1 MKGTLPLLL
10 AVTFMWAVVWIT
22 TQTLPNTPLGT
33 APTVAIG
40 VASTV
45 AAVLGYP
52 SAIRGPRRRAGF
64 SAASLD
70 APSGDPLTMVS
81 RALPHLRDGLTE
93 ATATGSAQVLL
104 PLTGGRYVEL
114 TDRTRILGTTRE
126 LAPATVGPT
135 DGDRASDVAA
145 TAPEKQPIEPLGSA
159 SQAAVDLGKSIQE
172 RQGNNT
178 VIATPLLLK
187 NEILGTLAVTYGPGD
202 VIAPERID
210 ALADLVSLYL
220 EQADLIRQAQRAADA
235 KLDALRAQINPH
247 FLFNTLNTIA
257 SKNRTDPEQARHL
270 LLRLADFFRYAV
282 QQEGQFAE
290 FAHEYFFVRTY
301 LSLEQARYE
310 QRLKVHLDV
319 DPQVLPALVPVLTI
333 QPLIE
338 NAVKHGI
345 SPMPDG
351 GTVSLKAR
359 VDPLAGAIRISV
371 RDDGVGMSTERLEE
385 VVSGSIEQRES
396 GVGLRNIHERLEH
409 LYGERYHIDIR
420 SSPGKGTRVELELP
434 L

>member
-1 MKGTLPLLL
+1 MKATLPLLGAL
-10 AVTFMWAVVWIT
+10 TVLWAIVWVT
-22 TQTLPNTPLGT
+22 TQTLPSTPLGT
-33 APTVAIG
+33 GPTVAIG
-40 VASTV
+40 VACTLATV
-45 AAVLGYP
+45 IAYP

-70 APSGDPLTMVS
+70 TSSGDPLTMVS
-81 RALPHLRDGLTE
+81 QALPHLRGGLTE
-93 ATATGSAQVLL
+93 ATASGSAQVLL
-104 PLTGGRYVEL
+104 PLTGGRHVEL
-114 TDRTRILGTTRE
+114 TDRTRVLGTTRTRT
-126 LAPATVGPT
+126 AATV
-135 DGDRASDVAA
+135 SAA
-145 TAPEKQPIEPLGSA
+145 TQTDTTGTAVTADAIVIDRFSVA
-159 SQAAVDLGKSIQE
+159 SQAAVKLGRPVQR
-172 RQGNNT
+172 RQGNDT
-178 VIATPLLLK
+178 VLATPLILK
-187 NEILGTLAVTYGPGD
+187 DEILGTLTVTYGPDD

-220 EQADLIRQAQRAADA
+220 EQADHDRQAQRAADA

-257 SKNRTDPEQARHL
+257 SKNRTDPEEARHL

-310 QRLKVHLDV
+310 DRLKVHLDV

-333 QPLIE
+333 QPLVE
-338 NAVKHGI
+338 NAVKHGVA
-345 SPMPDG
+345 PLPNG

-371 RDDGVGMSTERLEE
+371 RDDGGGMSTERLEQ
-385 VVSGSIEQRES
+385 VVNGSIKERDS

-409 LYGERYHIDIR
+409 LYGERYRIDIR

>member
-1 MKGTLPLLL
+1 MKATFPLLV
-10 AVTFMWAVVWIT
+10 AVALIWAVVWVT
-22 TQTLPNTPLGT
+22 TQTLPSTPLGT

-40 VASTV
+40 VASTL

-70 APSGDPLTMVS
+70 TPSGDPLTMVS

-93 ATATGSAQVLL
+93 SAASGSAQVLL
-104 PLTGGRYVEL
+104 PLTGGRHVEL
-114 TDRTRILGTTRE
+114 TNLTRVLGTTRE
-126 LAPATVGPT
+126 LTPATTGT
-135 DGDRASDVAA
+135 ASADVPGASSA
-145 TAPEKQPIEPLGSA
+145 TTQPLIEPLRAA
-159 SQAAVDLGKSIQE
+159 SKAAVNLGRSVQRSE
-172 RQGNNT
+172 GSDT
-178 VIATPLLLK
+178 VLATPLLL
-187 NEILGTLAVTYGPGD
+187 NSDILGTLTVVYAPDDTV
-202 VIAPERID
+202 APERIE

-220 EQADLIRQAQRAADA
+220 EQADLNQQAQRAADA

-257 SKNRTDPEQARHL
+257 SKNRTDPEEARHL

-310 QRLKVHLDV
+310 ERLKVHLDV
-319 DPQVLPALVPVLTI
+319 DPQVLPAQVPVLTI

-345 SPMPDG
+345 APMPNG
-351 GTVSLKAR
+351 GTITLKAR

-371 RDDGVGMSTERLEE
+371 RDDGVGMSTKRLQE
-385 VVSGSIEQRES
+385 VVTGSIDQRDS
-396 GVGLRNIHERLEH
+396 GVGLQNIHERLEH

-420 SSPGKGTRVELELP
+420 SSPNKGTRVELELP

>member
-1 MKGTLPLLL
+1 MKATFPLL
-10 AVTFMWAVVWIT
+10 AVLAVIWTVVWVT

-40 VASTV
+40 VASTL

-52 SAIRGPRRRAGF
+52 SAIRGPRRRGSF
-64 SAASLD
+64 SGATLD
-70 APSGDPLTMVS
+70 PPSGDPLTMVS

-93 ATATGSAQVLL
+93 AAASGSAQVLL
-104 PLTGGRYVEL
+104 PLTGARHVEL
-114 TDRTRILGTTRE
+114 TNRTRLLGTTRE
-126 LAPATVGPT
+126 LAPVSV
-135 DGDRASDVAA
+135 DAA
-145 TAPEKQPIEPLGSA
+145 TSREASA
-159 SQAAVDLGKSIQE
+159 SSTDQLSILPLRAASKAAISLGRSVE
-172 RQGNNT
+172 RSEGDDT
-178 VIATPLLLK
+178 VVATPLLL
-187 NEILGTLAVTYGPGD
+187 NDEILGTLTVIYGPDD
-202 VIAPERID
+202 VVAPERIE

-220 EQADLIRQAQRAADA
+220 EQADLNQQAQRAADA

-257 SKNRTDPEQARHL
+257 SKNRTDPEEARSL

-310 QRLKVHLDV
+310 ERLKVHLDV
-319 DPQVLPALVPVLTI
+319 DPQVLPAQVPVLTI

-345 SPMPDG
+345 APMPNG
-351 GTVSLKAR
+351 GTVTLKAR

-371 RDDGVGMSTERLEE
+371 RDDGVGMATERLEE
-385 VVSGSIEQRES
+385 VVNGSIEQRDS

-420 SSPGKGTRVELELP
+420 SSPNRGTRVELELP